1 MDNNQPQEPQSL
13 NFEGD
18 NYNVSDLTPRAAQEF
33 NTLFRI
39 QNEINEL
46 AYQLKKSQAAQ
57 AKITEDV
64 KVILKEDKVKPIE
77 DDKEIIVEDE
87 VKAEDD
93 ASVN

>member
-18 NYNVSDLTPRAAQEF
+18 NYNVSDLTPRAAKEF

-64 KVILKEDKVKPIE
+64 KVILKEDKVKPIK

>member
-1 MDNNQPQEPQSL
+1 MDNNQPQEPQTL
-13 NFEGD
+13 NFEGSE
-18 NYNVSDLTPRAAQEF
+18 YNVSDLTPRAAQEF

-57 AKITEDV
+57 TKITEDV
-64 KVILKEDKVKPIE
+64 KVILKEDKVKSI
-77 DDKEIIVEDE
+77 DDDTKIIVEDE